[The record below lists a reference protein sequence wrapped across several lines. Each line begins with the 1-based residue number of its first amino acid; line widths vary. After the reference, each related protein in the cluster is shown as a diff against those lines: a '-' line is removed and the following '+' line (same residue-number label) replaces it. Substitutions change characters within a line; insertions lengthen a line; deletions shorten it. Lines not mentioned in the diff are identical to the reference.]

1 MPDRRTSP
9 IARVFAVAGLIA
21 AFLLVIVVIVGSS
34 GDSGD
39 DGGDDATVT
48 ERSETTSKRET
59 ASIQRAIETGVYVVE
74 DGDTMTSIAES
85 TGIDVDTLQS
95 LNPEIDPQALIAG
108 RKIKLR

>member
-1 MPDRRTSP
+1 MPERGTSP
-9 IARVFAVAGLIA
+9 FARIFAVAGLIV
-21 AFLLVIVVIVGSS
+21 AFLLVIVVIAGSS

-39 DGGDDATVT
+39 DGDDGSTVT

-59 ASIQRAIETGVYVVE
+59 AEVQRAIETGVYEVQ

-95 LNPEIDPQALIAG
+95 LNPDVDPQALIAG